1 MAEAVVSDF
10 SLSLAFRHRL
20 SKVLVKSDNLIV
32 CQGLHNVDDNI
43 TELGIICKSIRE
55 SFPKFDTRV
64 FNHGYREVNEGAHIM
79 AHCIANW
86 NIPMVLMDIPLISL
100 IDHLKLAGVRPTSD

>member
-86 NIPMVLMDIPLISL
+86 NTPMVLMDIPPISL
-100 IDHLKLAGVRPTSD
+100 IDHVKLDGVTPTSN

>member
-64 FNHGYREVNEGAHIM
+64 FNHGYRQVNEGAHIM

-86 NIPMVLMDIPLISL
+86 NTPMVLMDIPPISL
-100 IDHLKLAGVRPTSD
+100 IENHKLDGVRPTLD

>member
-1 MAEAVVSDF
+1 MIILRSWGSSVKVFVSR
-10 SLSLAFRHRL
+10 SLNLT
-20 SKVLVKSDNLIV
+20 LV
-32 CQGLHNVDDNI
+32 
-43 TELGIICKSIRE
+43 
-55 SFPKFDTRV
+55 F

-100 IDHLKLAGVRPTSD
+100 VDHIKLAGVRPTSD